1 MSPTTA
7 MHDTE
12 PTSATPPAASGVSW
26 ALDIA
31 AALARF
37 GLALMWIYSGY
48 TKIGAHL
55 DVTKSIEAY
64 QIFTP
69 YSSDLLA
76 RAIGPLELAGGLVLL
91 LGIKLRWAGGVSI
104 FVLVLFIL
112 GLWSAYSRGL
122 EIDCGCF
129 DPGAGAS
136 DPNDLL
142 KAIWRDVALIA
153 VTTFML
159 WRPFKKL
166 AIYP

>member
-1 MSPTTA
+1 MTATSPATGG
-7 MHDTE
+7 
-12 PTSATPPAASGVSW
+12 TSRV
-26 ALDIA
+26 LDVA

-37 GLALMWIYSGY
+37 GLALIWIYSGY

-69 YSSDLLA
+69 YWSDLLA
-76 RAIGPLELAGGLVLL
+76 RVIGPLELAGGLLLL

-104 FVLVLFIL
+104 AVLVMFIL

-122 EIDCGCF
+122 NIDCGCF
-129 DPGAGAS
+129 DPSAGES

-142 KAIWRDVALIA
+142 KAIWRDIA
-153 VTTFML
+153 FIAATAFMM
-159 WRPFKKL
+159 WRPFKKF

>member
-1 MSPTTA
+1 MSSTTAVHDPEPTTA
-7 MHDTE
+7 
-12 PTSATPPAASGVSW
+12 TSPATGGTSRV
-26 ALDIA
+26 LDVA

-37 GLALMWIYSGY
+37 GLALLWIKSGY
-48 TKIGAHL
+48 AKIGAHL

-69 YSSDLLA
+69 YWSDLLA
-76 RAIGPLELAGGLVLL
+76 RVIGPLELAGGLLLL

-104 FVLVLFIL
+104 AVLVMFIL

-122 EIDCGCF
+122 NIDCGCF
-129 DPGAGAS
+129 DPSAGES

-142 KAIWRDVALIA
+142 KAIWRDVAFVAITA
-153 VTTFML
+153 FMM
-159 WRPFKKL
+159 WRPFKKF